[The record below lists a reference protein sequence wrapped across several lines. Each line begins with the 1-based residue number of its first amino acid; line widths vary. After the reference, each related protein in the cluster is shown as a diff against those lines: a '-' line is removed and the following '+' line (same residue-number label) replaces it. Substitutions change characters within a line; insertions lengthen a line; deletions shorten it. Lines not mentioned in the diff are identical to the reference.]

1 MLAVRLSDEIQ
12 ARLTRLSKETGRP
25 KSYYVREAIAAHLDD
40 MDDRYLAAQ
49 RLIDVRAGRS
59 QPVDLAEVGRRLG
72 LGG

>member
-40 MDDRYLAAQ
+40 METD
-49 RLIDVRAGRS
+49 IWPRS
-59 QPVDLAEVGRRLG
+59 V
-72 LGG
+72 